1 MRPRHLATDNAD
13 QFDAHAHMFDHIKIN
28 DENSNVCILNNNPF
42 ITANIITE
50 AFSNFQKYLGKRL
63 VLDSLEV
70 PGDYLYFRQ
79 VYFKDSHMY
88 MRFKKEFVDS
98 KINRQE
104 AIKSFVS
111 INNIRFG
118 KPSFLT
124 SYEAFKNQVI
134 NFGFI
139 PVFLPKMNNFDLD
152 DLDDWAIAEA
162 VMKHIKESKKDNERN
177 KKDN

>member
-1 MRPRHLATDNAD
+1 MKNT
-13 QFDAHAHMFDHIKIN
+13 Q
-28 DENSNVCILNNNPF
+28 
-42 ITANIITE
+42 
-50 AFSNFQKYLGKRL
+50 G
-63 VLDSLEV
+63 
-70 PGDYLYFRQ
+70 
-79 VYFKDSHMY
+79 
-88 MRFKKEFVDS
+88 
-98 KINRQE
+98 
-104 AIKSFVS
+104 IKSFVS

-139 PVFLPKMNNFDLD
+139 PVFLPKINNFDLD